1 MKIASMKK
9 DLMKPPVEKLLDEQ
23 LNGLLIPP
31 DNTLFSWETGLGLIF
46 LSLCIL
52 STIVFLVLRY
62 QHNRQKP
69 AVAATRKLKALQNSH
84 PTDQQSTAIAITQI
98 LRQGLT
104 INRLDEYQS
113 NDQNEKNTWKAFTT
127 QLNKAC
133 YSANST
139 EEITLTHLF
148 NESHGWLSKA
158 IIDQCYQPNQSETS
172 HA

>member
-1 MKIASMKK
+1 
-9 DLMKPPVEKLLDEQ
+9 MKPPVEKLLDEQ

-46 LSLCIL
+46 LFLFVL
-52 STIVFLVLRY
+52 SAIVFLVLRY

-84 PTDQQSTAIAITQI
+84 PTDQQSTAITITQI

-113 NDQNEKNTWKAFTT
+113 NEKNTWEAFTS

-139 EEITLTHLF
+139 EEITLTQLF
-148 NESHGWLSKA
+148 NESHDWLSKA
-158 IIDQCYQPNQSETS
+158 IIDQSNQSESS